1 MTEQLVK
8 KYCRQ
13 VQRACPAAYRKRL
26 TADLQDHISDFL
38 EAHPDADRAA
48 LTAHFGDPRE
58 FAAEY
63 LSSLDKEQIKK
74 ELNRTAIV
82 RRGIILALLIVIVGI
97 TITLVTMIIWNEH
110 HEITTIIT
118 TDPAIVTSEGIYS
131 HD

>member
-1 MTEQLVK
+1 MTEQMVK
-8 KYCRQ
+8 KYYRQ

-74 ELNRTAIV
+74 ELNRTAMV
-82 RRGIILALLIVIVGI
+82 RRIVILALLIVIIGMIITFIIMMIWNARHEATI
-97 TITLVTMIIWNEH
+97 TIIG
-110 HEITTIIT
+110 
-118 TDPAIVTSEGIYS
+118 PAIVT
-131 HD
+131 